1 MSIEG
6 DENLEVQTER
16 RPYEDTTR
24 RQPSRNHGEGSLE
37 KKNSTENTLIMN
49 VYPRGCK
56 KINVCCLIQMASR
69 FAIVRLHNN
78 KAIIIASSFLRG
90 K

>member
-6 DENLEVQTER
+6 DEILEVQTER

-24 RQPSRNHGEGSLE
+24 RQLSRNHGRGSLE
-37 KKNSTENTLIMN
+37 KNSTENTLIMN

-56 KINVCCLIQMASR
+56 KINVCCLIQMASG

-78 KAIIIASSFLRG
+78 KAILIASSFLRG